1 MQKIQTSQAGS
12 ATPADTAMR
21 QLLGLFELQQLAAD
35 HYLGESL
42 DLGFRN
48 LFGGHILGQALRAAG
63 NTCEDRS
70 VHSLHAYFIRGGDPR
85 QPIHYK
91 VERIRDGNS
100 FSVRRVTA
108 SQENKTI
115 LTLASS
121 FQIEEDGFAHQATMP
136 EVPPPESLTIHRDST
151 REMAQG
157 DDDQITSDRA
167 IEIRH
172 VDPLDH
178 LHPEIRPPS
187 QCTWFRAVGAVAGK
201 QPLHRCLL
209 AYASDFGLMATC
221 MRPHGV
227 TYYQPTMVTASLDHA
242 MWFYQDVRVDEWLL
256 YVCESPAAAHGRG
269 INHGN
274 IFRRDGT
281 LVACVAQE
289 GLFRQARLQA

>member
-1 MQKIQTSQAGS
+1 MQKIHTAQPRVAP
-12 ATPADTAMR
+12 PASGALE
-21 QLLGLFELQQLAAD
+21 QLLGLFELRTLAAD

-63 NTCEDRS
+63 NTCEDRA

-85 QPIHYK
+85 QPIHYT

-108 SQENKTI
+108 AQNDKTI

-121 FQIEEDGFAHQATMP
+121 FQIAEDGFAHQATMP

-151 REMAQG
+151 RPSTEG

-178 LHPEIRPPS
+178 FNPEIRPPL
-187 QCTWFRAVGAVAGK
+187 QCTWFRAVGAIAD
-201 QPLHRCLL
+201 QQSLHRCLL

-227 TYYQPTMVTASLDHA
+227 TYYQPNMVTASLDHA

-289 GLFRQARLQA
+289 GLFRSGANR

>member
-1 MQKIQTSQAGS
+1 MPMSIGPL
-12 ATPADTAMR
+12 PAAPALT
-21 QLLGLFELQQLAAD
+21 QLLELFELEALAPD
-35 HYLGESL
+35 QYLGQSL

-48 LFGGHILGQALRAAG
+48 LFGGHILGQALRAAA
-63 NTCEDRS
+63 NTSGDRS

-85 QPIHYK
+85 APIHYK

-108 SQENKTI
+108 SQGDKTI

-121 FQIEEDGFAHQATMP
+121 FQIDEAGFQHQATMP
-136 EVPPPESLTIHRDST
+136 DVPPPESLTIHRDST
-151 REMAQG
+151 RTLAEG

-172 VDPLDH
+172 VEPLDH
-178 LHPEIRPPS
+178 FHPQVRPPV
-187 QCTWFRAVGAVAGK
+187 QCTWFRAVGPIVCDQA
-201 QPLHRCLL
+201 LHRCLL

-227 TYYQPTMVTASLDHA
+227 TYYQPDMVTASLDHA

-256 YVCESPAAAHGRG
+256 YVCESPVACHARG
-269 INHGN
+269 LNHGN

-281 LVACVAQE
+281 LIACVAQE
-289 GLFRQARLQA
+289 GLFRKVTARG

>member
-1 MQKIQTSQAGS
+1 MQKIHTSPPAI
-12 ATPADTAMR
+12 ATPANGALE
-21 QLLGLFELQQLAAD
+21 QLLGLFELQTLAPD

-63 NTCEDRS
+63 NTCDDRS

-85 QPIHYK
+85 QPIHYN

-108 SQENKTI
+108 SQNDKTI
-115 LTLASS
+115 LTLATS
-121 FQIEEDGFAHQATMP
+121 FQVEEAGFEHQATMP
-136 EVPPPESLTIHRDST
+136 DVPPPESLTIHRDST
-151 REMAQG
+151 RTVSE

-178 LHPEIRPPS
+178 FHPEIRPPS
-187 QCTWFRAVGAVAGK
+187 QCTWFRAVGAIAD
-201 QPLHRCLL
+201 QQSLHRCLL

-227 TYYQPTMVTASLDHA
+227 TYYQPSMVTASLDHA
-242 MWFYQDVRVDEWLL
+242 MWFYQDVRLDEWLL
-256 YVCESPAAAHGRG
+256 YVCESPAAGHGRG

-289 GLFRQARLQA
+289 GLFRRGASR